1 MEPDFITYQRFND
14 IALANNLADILQR
27 HNIIYTIEEESL
39 TFNPTFVL
47 NNELSNEYA
56 VKIKSDDFEQVN
68 QLLVEEETTNIDE
81 VEADYYLF
89 KFTNDELIDLLTKAD
104 EWSAFDYLLAQKIL
118 AERGITVDDNYLA
131 ELKEKRIEELKKPE
145 PPQTIWVIIGY
156 MTACLG
162 GILGIFIGWY
172 LLSSKKTLPNGE
184 KVYNYNERDRKNGR
198 NIFYL
203 SIIIFAIAT
212 IAKVFEE
219 YQLGY

>member
-27 HNIIYTIEEESL
+27 HSITYTIEEESL

-47 NNELSNEYA
+47 NNELANEYA
-56 VKIKSDDFEQVN
+56 VKIKSEDFEQVN

-89 KFTNDELIDLLTKAD
+89 KFTNDELIDLITKAD

-118 AERGITVDDNYLA
+118 TERGITINDKYLA
-131 ELKEKRIEELKKPE
+131 ELKEKRIEELKEPE
-145 PPQTIWVIIGY
+145 TPQTIWIVVGY
-156 MTACLG
+156 MAAFLG
-162 GILGIFIGWY
+162 GILGIFIGWH

-184 KVYNYNERDRKNGR
+184 KVYDYNEHDRKHGR

-203 SIIIFAIAT
+203 SIIIFAIALV
-212 IAKVFEE
+212 IKVFVD
-219 YQLGY
+219 YNY

>member
-14 IALANNLADILQR
+14 IALPNNLADILQR
-27 HNIIYTIEEESL
+27 HSITYTIEEESL

-47 NNELSNEYA
+47 NNELANEYA
-56 VKIKSDDFEQVN
+56 VKIKSEDFEQVN

-89 KFTNDELIDLLTKAD
+89 KFTNDELIDLITKAD

-118 AERGITVDDNYLA
+118 TERGITINDKYLA
-131 ELKEKRIEELKKPE
+131 ELKEKRIEELKEPE
-145 PPQTIWVIIGY
+145 TPQTIWIVVGY
-156 MTACLG
+156 MAAFLG
-162 GILGIFIGWY
+162 GILGIFIGWH

-184 KVYNYNERDRKNGR
+184 KVYDYNDRDRKHGR

-203 SIIIFAIAT
+203 SIIIFAIAVV
-212 IAKVFEE
+212 IKVFVE
-219 YQLGY
+219 YNY

>member
-118 AERGITVDDNYLA
+118 TERGIAINDKYLA
-131 ELKEKRIEELKKPE
+131 ELKEKRIEELKEPE
-145 PPQTIWVIIGY
+145 TPQTTWIVVGY
-156 MTACLG
+156 MAAFLG
-162 GILGIFIGWY
+162 GILGIFIGWH

-184 KVYNYNERDRKNGR
+184 KVYDYNEDDRKQGR

-203 SIIIFAIAT
+203 SIIIFAIAVV
-212 IAKVFEE
+212 IKVFVD
-219 YQLGY
+219 YNY

>member
-14 IALANNLADILQR
+14 IALPNNLADILQR
-27 HNIIYTIEEESL
+27 HSITYTIEEESL

-47 NNELSNEYA
+47 NNELANEYA
-56 VKIKSDDFEQVN
+56 VKIKSEDFEQVN

-89 KFTNDELIDLLTKAD
+89 KFTNDELIDLITKAD

-118 AERGITVDDNYLA
+118 TERGITINDKYLA
-131 ELKEKRIEELKKPE
+131 ELKEKRIEELKEPE
-145 PPQTIWVIIGY
+145 TPQTIWIVVGY
-156 MTACLG
+156 MAAFLG
-162 GILGIFIGWY
+162 GILGIFIGWH

-184 KVYNYNERDRKNGR
+184 KVYDYNEDDRKQGR

-203 SIIIFAIAT
+203 SIIIFAIAVV
-212 IAKVFEE
+212 IKVFVD
-219 YQLGY
+219 YNYY

>member
-27 HNIIYTIEEESL
+27 HNITYTIEEESL
-39 TFNPTFVL
+39 TFNPNFVL
-47 NNELSNEYA
+47 NNELSKEYA

-68 QLLVEEETTNIDE
+68 QLLVEEEIANIDD

-118 AERGITVDDNYLA
+118 TGRGITINDKYLA
-131 ELKEKRIEELKKPE
+131 ELKEKRIEELKEPE
-145 PPQTIWVIIGY
+145 TPQTTWIIVGY
-156 MTACLG
+156 MAAFLG
-162 GILGIFIGWY
+162 GILGIFIGWH

-184 KVYNYNERDRKNGR
+184 KVYDYNEHDRKQGR

-203 SIIIFAIAT
+203 STIIFAIAVV
-212 IAKVFEE
+212 IKVFVD
-219 YQLGY
+219 YNY

>member
-118 AERGITVDDNYLA
+118 TERGIAINDKYLA
-131 ELKEKRIEELKKPE
+131 ELKEKRIEELKEPE
-145 PPQTIWVIIGY
+145 TPQTTWIVVGY
-156 MTACLG
+156 MAAFLG
-162 GILGIFIGWY
+162 GILGIFIGWH

-184 KVYNYNERDRKNGR
+184 KVYDYNEHDRKQGR

-203 SIIIFAIAT
+203 SIIIFAIAVV
-212 IAKVFEE
+212 IKVFVD
-219 YQLGY
+219 YNY

>member
-27 HNIIYTIEEESL
+27 HSITYTIEEESL

-47 NNELSNEYA
+47 NNELANEYA
-56 VKIKSDDFEQVN
+56 VKIKSEDFEQVN

-89 KFTNDELIDLLTKAD
+89 KFTNDELIDLITKAD

-118 AERGITVDDNYLA
+118 TERGITINDKYLA
-131 ELKEKRIEELKKPE
+131 ELKEKRIEELKEPE
-145 PPQTIWVIIGY
+145 TPQTIWIVVGY
-156 MTACLG
+156 MAAFLG
-162 GILGIFIGWY
+162 GILGIFIGWH

-184 KVYNYNERDRKNGR
+184 KVYDYNDRDRKHGR

-203 SIIIFAIAT
+203 SIIIFAIAVV
-212 IAKVFEE
+212 IKVFVE
-219 YQLGY
+219 YNY

>member
-118 AERGITVDDNYLA
+118 TERGIAINDKYLA
-131 ELKEKRIEELKKPE
+131 ELKEKRIEELKE
-145 PPQTIWVIIGY
+145 SETPQTTWIVVGY
-156 MTACLG
+156 MAAFLG
-162 GILGIFIGWY
+162 GILGIFIGWH

-184 KVYNYNERDRKNGR
+184 KVYDYNEHDRKHGR

-203 SIIIFAIAT
+203 SIIIFAIALV
-212 IAKVFEE
+212 IKVFVD
-219 YQLGY
+219 YNY

>member
-27 HNIIYTIEEESL
+27 HNITYTIEEESL

-47 NNELSNEYA
+47 NNELANEYA
-56 VKIKSDDFEQVN
+56 VKIKSEDFEQVN

-89 KFTNDELIDLLTKAD
+89 KFTNDELIDLITKAD

-118 AERGITVDDNYLA
+118 TERGITINDKYLA
-131 ELKEKRIEELKKPE
+131 ELKEKRIEELKEPE
-145 PPQTIWVIIGY
+145 TPQTTWIVVGY
-156 MTACLG
+156 MAAFLG
-162 GILGIFIGWY
+162 GILGIFIGWH

-184 KVYNYNERDRKNGR
+184 KVYDYNEHDRKHGR

-203 SIIIFAIAT
+203 SIIIFAIAVV
-212 IAKVFEE
+212 IKVFVD
-219 YQLGY
+219 YNY

>member
-89 KFTNDELIDLLTKAD
+89 KFTNDELIDLITKAD

-118 AERGITVDDNYLA
+118 TERGITINDKYLA
-131 ELKEKRIEELKKPE
+131 ELKEKRIEELKEPE
-145 PPQTIWVIIGY
+145 TPQTIWIVVGY
-156 MTACLG
+156 MAAFLG
-162 GILGIFIGWY
+162 GILGIFIGWH

-184 KVYNYNERDRKNGR
+184 KVYDYNDRDRKHGR

-203 SIIIFAIAT
+203 SIIIFAIAVV
-212 IAKVFEE
+212 IKVFVE
-219 YQLGY
+219 YNY

>member
-27 HNIIYTIEEESL
+27 HNITYTIEEESL

-47 NNELSNEYA
+47 NNELANEYA
-56 VKIKSDDFEQVN
+56 VKIKSEDFEQVN

-89 KFTNDELIDLLTKAD
+89 KFTNDELIDLITKAD

-118 AERGITVDDNYLA
+118 TERGITINDKYLA
-131 ELKEKRIEELKKPE
+131 ELKEKRIEELKEPE
-145 PPQTIWVIIGY
+145 TPQTIWIVVGY
-156 MTACLG
+156 MAAFLG
-162 GILGIFIGWY
+162 GILGIFIGWH

-184 KVYNYNERDRKNGR
+184 KVYDYNDHDRKHGR

-203 SIIIFAIAT
+203 SIIIFAIAVG
-212 IAKVFEE
+212 IKVFVD
-219 YQLGY
+219 YNY